1 MRSHP
6 GYNTKVLKLL
16 LQVSDSSDLE
26 NISFLQSTLRHLSE
40 FKDTS
45 PFQSQNHPTC
55 LSLGQNPRNLNF
67 RNAYGKSKKCIF
79 SFWFSWNWFTSGI
92 ISNDFWSSTI
102 SAIPIQRSHTEF
114 KSMARIS
121 IERSLCICL
130 DTEKSQITRAD
141 FIRNTKTSVKNQE
154 LGWA

>member
-1 MRSHP
+1 MSLMRSHP

-55 LSLGQNPRNLNF
+55 LSLGQNPRNLNS

-79 SFWFSWNWFTSGI
+79 SFWFPWNWFNSGI

-102 SAIPIQRSHTEF
+102 WPNRIQLVCTEF
-114 KSMARIS
+114 KNPKNPRIQPNYCVMHS
-121 IERSLCICL
+121 IVSV
-130 DTEKSQITRAD
+130 
-141 FIRNTKTSVKNQE
+141 TS
-154 LGWA
+154 